1 MAASGGWRVSPHR
14 AAGLTLIE
22 LLVSIALVV
31 TLAGLFIGTLGYV
44 NKKSARS
51 RAEAEVAA
59 LSAAVDSYRL
69 DFGSYPAVTN
79 LFRELT
85 GQGAFNTN
93 KVYFEPTPTMVMNR
107 NMTNGPFV
115 DPWGKEYQYKTNDL
129 RNVGFF
135 DLYTVPPDAQDEKD
149 WIHN

>member
-1 MAASGGWRVSPHR
+1 
-14 AAGLTLIE
+14 
-22 LLVSIALVV
+22 
-31 TLAGLFIGTLGYV
+31 
-44 NKKSARS
+44 
-51 RAEAEVAA
+51 VAA
-59 LSAAVDSYRL
+59 LSAAVDNYKL

-85 GQGAFNTN
+85 GQGPVNTN
-93 KVYFEPTPTMVMNR
+93 KVYFEPTPTMVMNK

-115 DPWGKEYQYKTNDL
+115 DPWGARYQYKTNDL

-135 DLYTVPPDAQDEKD
+135 DLYTVPPDAVDEKD